1 MILGSTIAY
10 ALCAGVSVACAA
22 LLFRTW
28 KRNGSRLIR
37 WTAIAF
43 GFLTLSNIFLII
55 DSSMGTDSSLIR
67 PVLIAIG
74 LGVLVYG
81 LTMEE
86 Q

>member
-1 MILGSTIAY
+1 VMLGSTIAY
-10 ALCAGVSVACAA
+10 VLCAAVSAACAA

-28 KRNGSRLIR
+28 KRKGSRLIW

-43 GFLTLSNIFLII
+43 AFLTVSNLFLIM
-55 DSSMGTDSSLIR
+55 DSSTGTDSSLIR
-67 PVLIAIG
+67 PVLVALG

-81 LTMEE
+81 LTLEE